1 MSGIMVAT
9 VGGAKRI
16 NYAAGLYGPSGV
28 DLSPISASDSNND
41 TPTTRTW
48 IGYYKAPSTGTFSI
62 GIQSVWSSDDPT
74 NGQYSRGYV
83 WVGNTAISGYTTG
96 NALAASDNSS
106 GSGNIGLTI
115 GVYYPIRIQW
125 NSYLPFSTNF
135 FTGYDS
141 SGSMSFS
148 VNASTAVSGAI
159 FYNTAT
165 NGF

>member
-1 MSGIMVAT
+1 MTGMMVAT
-9 VGGAKRI
+9 VGGTKRV

-28 DLSPISASDSNND
+28 DLSPISAIDSNNN

-48 IGYYKAPSTGTFSI
+48 IGYYRAPSTGTFTI
-62 GIQSVWSSDDPT
+62 GIQAVWTSDDPF
-74 NGQYSRGYV
+74 NNQYSRGYV
-83 WVGNTAISGYTTG
+83 WVGNTALSGYNTG
-96 NALAASDNSS
+96 NALAVGDNST
-106 GSGNIGLTI
+106 GTGNIGLVV

-125 NSYLPFSTNF
+125 DSYLPFDSSF
-135 FTGYDS
+135 FGGYDT

-148 VNASTAVSGAI
+148 VNSSTAVSGAI